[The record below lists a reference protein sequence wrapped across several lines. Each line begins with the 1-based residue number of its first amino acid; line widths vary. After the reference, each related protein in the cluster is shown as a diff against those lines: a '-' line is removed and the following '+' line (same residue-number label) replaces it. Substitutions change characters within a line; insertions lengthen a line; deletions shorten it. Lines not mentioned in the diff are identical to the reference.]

1 MENVLLCFSSNVYL
15 LVWLM
20 PKPEKERIPAGTG
33 FIAAT
38 LIYRLSLELGGVCW
52 IDLFIYFFIFM
63 IEKKKIAM

>member
-1 MENVLLCFSSNVYL
+1 
-15 LVWLM
+15 M